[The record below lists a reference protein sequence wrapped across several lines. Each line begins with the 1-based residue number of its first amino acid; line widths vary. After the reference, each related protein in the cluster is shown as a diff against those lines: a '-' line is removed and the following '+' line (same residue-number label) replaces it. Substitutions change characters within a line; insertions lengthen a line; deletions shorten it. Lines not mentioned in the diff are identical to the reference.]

1 MKRMLCLG
9 MFIILCL
16 TYACRLD
23 NPKKEM
29 QAKIGVNQ
37 EIAGSYDAALAAVC
51 HNGTFVSEM
60 EGEVLSFRGIPYAEP
75 PVGSLRW
82 KKPVLAGKRDGVY
95 EARHFGKSPVQ
106 SEWSTEAGSYYL
118 QGEDCLSLNVWTN
131 ASGPTSNSET
141 NDPALGRGFL
151 WENRLDSRTFSF

>member
-1 MKRMLCLG
+1 MKRMLCMG

-37 EIAGSYDAALAAVC
+37 EIAGPYDAALAAVC
-51 HNGTFVSEM
+51 HNGTFVGEM

-82 KKPVLAGKRDGVY
+82 KKPVLAGKRDGCMKPGISAKVPFRVSGRQRLVPTICR
-95 EARHFGKSPVQ
+95 AR
-106 SEWSTEAGSYYL
+106 T
-118 QGEDCLSLNVWTN
+118 
-131 ASGPTSNSET
+131 ASH
-141 NDPALGRGFL
+141 
-151 WENRLDSRTFSF
+151 